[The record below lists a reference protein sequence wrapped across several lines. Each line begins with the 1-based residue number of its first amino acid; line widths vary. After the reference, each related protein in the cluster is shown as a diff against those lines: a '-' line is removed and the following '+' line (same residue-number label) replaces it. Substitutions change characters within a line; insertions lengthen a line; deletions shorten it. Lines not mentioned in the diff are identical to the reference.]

1 MPYTV
6 PKSDPTQ
13 PPITVSDGTVNVT
26 DTSISL
32 IGRNYPNYGQALAE
46 NFVHLL
52 ENFSNTSSP
61 SNPIKG
67 QLWYDSEFRKLK
79 LFDGLQWVSMN
90 TVYPNTSTGLVVNPE
105 IGDVFV
111 DTNQTKL
118 KIYNGLSWVEPAN
131 TPLITSSITSQ
142 TAITTASDSAQ
153 LLVADSNNLYRITKS
168 NFLGNTVTPNLVK
181 TGTIV
186 LWPMDV
192 EPPGW
197 KFCNGQ
203 FLSTSSYSSLW
214 SLIQYRYGSTGTNQF
229 KLPNLTGPTTTDTSI
244 TLNYIIKT

>member
-1 MPYTV
+1 MPYSIS
-6 PKSDPTQ
+6 KSDPTQ
-13 PPITVSDGTVNVT
+13 PQVVISDGTINVT

-32 IGRNYPNYGQALAE
+32 IGRNYPNYGQAIAE
-46 NFVHLL
+46 NFLHLL
-52 ENFSNTSSP
+52 ENFSNINSP
-61 SNPIKG
+61 VNPIKG
-67 QLWYDSEFRKLK
+67 QLWYDSNYRKLK
-79 LFDGLQWVSMN
+79 LFDGLQWVSVN

-111 DTNQTKL
+111 DTLQTKL
-118 KIYNGLSWVEPAN
+118 KVYNGTAWVEPAN

-142 TAITTASDSAQ
+142 TAITTASSAAQ
-153 LLVADSNNLYRITKS
+153 LLVADNNNLYRISKS
-168 NFLGNTVTPNLVK
+168 NFLGDTVTPNLVK

-186 LWPMDV
+186 LWPVNV

-203 FLSTSSYSSLW
+203 FLTTSSYSALW
-214 SLIQYRYGSTGTNQF
+214 TLIQYTYGSTGTNQF
-229 KLPNLTGPTTTDTSI
+229 RLPKLVGPTTTDTSI